1 MTRPEAVI
9 PALLRLLAGL
19 ALLFAAPVRADVGAA
34 LTTLMAED
42 ARLQSIGW
50 GLARANAPFC
60 ADAPPGVGLLLLDAA
75 NFRDPPAIRAALGL
89 TGDIAVGAVATDSPA
104 ARAGLRAGEEVL
116 AIDDQPV
123 DALPSVAPGDPR
135 RLAGLHDRIGQALG
149 QRGFMSLTLR
159 DRTVTLTG
167 EAACASRFELALS
180 GRRAVA
186 EGSRVVIGR
195 EALDSNPQDAEAA
208 VIVAHELAHN
218 VLRHRVRL
226 EAGGRL
232 TAEVRRTEREADR
245 LAVWLL
251 TNAGHDPRAALRLA
265 DGWLRA
271 GDKGLLRAPTHDG
284 WQARRDLMARE
295 VEAVAAARARQP
307 RGPLDWR
314 ERFGLPVTP
323 AIPASPVLR

>member
-1 MTRPEAVI
+1 MTRPDL
-9 PALLRLLAGL
+9 LLRLLAGL
-19 ALLFAAPVRADVGAA
+19 ALLLAAPAPAQAQGGDVGAA
-34 LTTLMAED
+34 LKTLMAED

-50 GLARANAPFC
+50 GLAQANAPFC
-60 ADAPPGVGLLLLDAA
+60 ADAPPGIGLMLLDAA

-89 TGDIAVGAVATDSPA
+89 SGDIAVGAVAANSPA
-104 ARAGLRAGEEVL
+104 GRAGLRAGEAVL
-116 AIDDQPV
+116 AIDGEPM
-123 DALPSVAPGDPR
+123 DALASAAPGDPL
-135 RLAGLHDRIGQALG
+135 RLAGLHQRIEQALAA
-149 QRGFMSLTLR
+149 RGAITLTLA
-159 DRTVTLTG
+159 DRAITLIG

-195 EALDSNPQDAEAA
+195 DALNANPQDAEAA

-245 LAVWLL
+245 LAVWLMA
-251 TNAGHDPRAALRLA
+251 NAGHDPHAALRLA
-265 DGWLRA
+265 EGWLRA
-271 GDKGLLRAPTHDG
+271 GDKGLFRAPTHDG

-295 VEAVAAARARQP
+295 AEAVAQARAARPQ
-307 RGPLDWR
+307 GPLDWR
-314 ERFGLPVTP
+314 SRFHLP
-323 AIPASPVLR
+323 AIPAEPVLR

>member
-1 MTRPEAVI
+1 VTRAE
-9 PALLRLLAGL
+9 ALLRLLAGL
-19 ALLFAAPVRADVGAA
+19 ALLLAAPARADVGPA
-34 LTTLMAED
+34 LATLMAED
-42 ARLQSIGW
+42 ARLQSLGW

-75 NFRDPPAIRAALGL
+75 NFRDPSAIRAALGL
-89 TGDIAVGAVATDSPA
+89 SGDIAVGAVAAGSPA

-116 AIDDQPV
+116 AINGEPMDRL
-123 DALPSVAPGDPR
+123 AHTAPGDPL
-135 RLAGLHDRIGQALG
+135 RLAGLHQRIEQALAAHG
-149 QRGFMSLTLR
+149 AIALTLS

-167 EAACASRFELALS
+167 EPACASRFELALS

-195 EALDSNPQDAEAA
+195 DALNANPVDAEAA

-218 VLRHRVRL
+218 VLRHRLRL

-232 TAEVRRTEREADR
+232 TAEVRRFEREADR

-251 TNAGHDPRAALRLA
+251 ANAGHDPQAAIRLA
-265 DGWLRA
+265 EGWLRA
-271 GDKGLLRAPTHDG
+271 GDKGVFRAPTHDG

-295 VEAVAAARARQP
+295 VEAIAQARKAQP
-307 RGPLDWR
+307 QGPLDWR
-314 ERFGLPVTP
+314 RRFPLPT
-323 AIPASPVLR
+323 IPAAPVLR

>member
-1 MTRPEAVI
+1 MTRAEAI
-9 PALLRLLAGL
+9 LRLLAGL
-19 ALLFAAPVRADVGAA
+19 ALLLATPARADVGNA
-34 LTTLMAED
+34 LATLMAED
-42 ARLQSIGW
+42 ARLQSLGW

-60 ADAPPGVGLLLLDAA
+60 ADAPPGLGLQLLDAA

-89 TGDIAVGAVATDSPA
+89 SGDIAVGAVAAHSPA

-116 AIDDQPV
+116 AIDGEPM
-123 DALPSVAPGDPR
+123 DALAKAAPGDPL
-135 RLAGLHDRIGQALG
+135 RLASLHQRIEQTLAA
-149 QRGFMSLTLR
+149 RGAITLTLR

-167 EAACASRFELALS
+167 EPACASRFELALS

-195 EALDSNPQDAEAA
+195 DALNANPFDAEAA

-251 TNAGHDPRAALRLA
+251 ANAGHDPQAALRLA
-265 DGWLRA
+265 EGWLRA

-295 VEAVAAARARQP
+295 VEAVAQARAAQP
-307 RGPLDWR
+307 QGPLDWR
-314 ERFGLPVTP
+314 ARFGQP
-323 AIPASPVLR
+323 AIPAAPVLR